1 MNNTDNLPIWSY
13 QSKIDPSYTVSI
25 LFKTHE
31 LYNDIKV
38 QLNNV
43 NNSIAALQIGTKN
56 ILIDGEELLK
66 LNLTQND
73 IYAIEA
79 HEIAHSIIG
88 HGPGTDEESEKEAD
102 LLGIALLEI
111 NGLIDAAEVLK
122 DKLFRMYNIDYR
134 QFEQEFNSELDTE
147 EFSEE

>member
-56 ILIDGEELLK
+56 ILVDGEEILK
-66 LNLTQND
+66 LKLTQDD

-111 NGLIDAAEVLK
+111 NGLMDAAEVLK

-134 QFEQEFNSELDTE
+134 QFEQEFNSELDTDEIIE
-147 EFSEE
+147 E

>member
-1 MNNTDNLPIWSY
+1 MNNTDDLSIWSY

-56 ILIDGEELLK
+56 ILVDGEEILK
-66 LNLTQND
+66 LKLTQD
-73 IYAIEA
+73 DVYAIEA

-111 NGLIDAAEVLK
+111 NGLMDAAEVLK

-134 QFEQEFNSELDTE
+134 QFEQEFNSELDTDEFPE
-147 EFSEE
+147 E

>member
-25 LFKTHE
+25 LFKTHD

-38 QLNNV
+38 QLDNV

-56 ILIDGEELLK
+56 ILIDGEEVLK
-66 LNLTQND
+66 LNLTQDD

-79 HEIAHSIIG
+79 HEIAHSVIG

-111 NGLIDAAEVLK
+111 NGLMTAAEVLK

-134 QFEQEFNSELDTE
+134 QFEQEFNSELDTDEFPE
-147 EFSEE
+147 E

>member
-13 QSKIDPSYTVSI
+13 QSKIDPAYTVSI

-38 QLNNV
+38 QLDNV

-56 ILIDGEELLK
+56 ILIDGEEVLK

-73 IYAIEA
+73 VYAIEA

-88 HGPGTDEESEKEAD
+88 HGPGADEESEKEAD

-111 NGLIDAAEVLK
+111 NGLMTAAEVLK

-134 QFEQEFNSELDTE
+134 QFEQEFNSELDTDEFPE
-147 EFSEE
+147 E